1 MQVAGGIWLEP
12 LGLNLPCYSL
22 PLCRLALTLTDLSYM
37 LWYYTTKKEKA
48 GFEIQD
54 YSIKVTPPPIFMTW
68 EENLKEAEYFLKSHI
83 KYKMS

>member
-1 MQVAGGIWLEP
+1 MF
-12 LGLNLPCYSL
+12 S
-22 PLCRLALTLTDLSYM
+22 
-37 LWYYTTKKEKA
+37 YYTTKKEKA
-48 GFEIQD
+48 GFGIQD